1 MTSISEALE
10 KALAALPTG
19 VDQRDEAI
27 AQLARVYAA
36 ALDKTTNH
44 NVIIRLGAELQSCLE
59 TLHLT
64 PRARQAVKGGG
75 DRNGKSSPLDRV
87 RDELAERRNSG

>member
-1 MTSISEALE
+1 MTVSEALE
-10 KALAALPTG
+10 KALSALPDG

-27 AQLARVYAA
+27 VQLARVYAA
-36 ALDKTTNH
+36 ALDTTKDR
-44 NVIIRLGAELQSCLE
+44 NVLIRLGAEYQSCLE

-64 PRARQAVKGGG
+64 PRARQAVKGGKS
-75 DRNGKSSPLDRV
+75 DDSSSPLKRV